1 MWPPLG
7 SLHVPRQGAGTVTV
21 AYDLCARAGG
31 RGLLSGWLGRTS
43 GGQDRHVP
51 RHVDAVADV
60 AQGCVRPW
68 LEPGGGWGVNT
79 GGGVGTGTAEAEARE
94 GAAQRLVQAAAPPAR
109 VDAVG
114 PQQLLVVPE
123 RAGHRLLPREARR
136 DSRGHAAA
144 AAAAAY

>member
-68 LEPGGGWGVNT
+68 LEPGGRGVN
-79 GGGVGTGTAEAEARE
+79 GGGVVTGTTEAEARE